1 MSQSVV
7 RTANVKWDISVP
19 PEFDEEIRFYL
30 ASQGENKESL
40 CELVQKAVSVIFCPL
55 SRKKPKTKS
64 KIQAFLKKFWKKSS
78 LTVLPGQRTG
88 EMKCLLSSGHISS
101 F

>member
-30 ASQGENKESL
+30 ASQGENRSHFLSWFKKPCL
-40 CELVQKAVSVIFCPL
+40 VIFCPL

>member
-19 PEFDEEIRFYL
+19 SKFDEEIRFYL

-40 CELVQKAVSVIFCPL
+40 SALVQKAVSRYILSSL
-55 SRKKPKTKS
+55 SRKAKDKVENSGLSQKDLE
-64 KIQAFLKKFWKKSS
+64 KIISDS
-78 LTVLPGQRTG
+78 LTWATD
-88 EMKCLLSSGHISS
+88 
-101 F
+101 

>member
-19 PEFDEEIRFYL
+19 SEFDEEIRFYL

-40 CELVQKAVSVIFCPL
+40 SALVQKAVSRYILSSL
-55 SRKKPKTKS
+55 SRKAKDKVENSGLSQKDLV
-64 KIQAFLKKFWKKSS
+64 KIISDS
-78 LTVLPGQRTG
+78 LTWATD
-88 EMKCLLSSGHISS
+88 
-101 F
+101 

>member
-30 ASQGENKESL
+30 ASQGENKVSL
-40 CELVQKAVSVIFCPL
+40 SELVQKSVSRYIL
-55 SRKKPKTKS
+55 
-64 KIQAFLKKFWKKSS
+64 SS
-78 LTVLPGQRTG
+78 LSKEAKDKVENSG
-88 EMKCLLSSGHISS
+88 LSQKDLEKIIADGLA
-101 F
+101 

>member
-40 CELVQKAVSVIFCPL
+40 SELVQKAVSRYIL
-55 SRKKPKTKS
+55 
-64 KIQAFLKKFWKKSS
+64 SS
-78 LTVLPGQRTG
+78 LSKEAKDKVENSGLSQKDLEKIIADSLAWAKVWRN
-88 EMKCLLSSGHISS
+88 EMPS
-101 F
+101 